1 MKGPNHSSFHSGP
14 ETPRVVR
21 LTKRQEEIAR
31 WIAEGK
37 SNSDIAGILGLSLQT
52 VKNHVS
58 AILERIGA
66 ENRTAVA
73 IYVLRGRMA
82 RGEGSVLE

>member
-1 MKGPNHSSFHSGP
+1 MPP
-14 ETPRVVR
+14 VVR
-21 LTKRQEEIAR
+21 LTKRQEEIAC

-37 SNSDIAGILGLSLQT
+37 SNGDIAGILGLSLQT

-58 AILERIGA
+58 AILERLGV

-73 IYVLRGRMA
+73 IYVLRNGMLRA
-82 RGEGSVLE
+82 GSPETRE

>member
-1 MKGPNHSSFHSGP
+1 MKGPNSTSFHSGP
-14 ETPRVVR
+14 QAPAGPRPVR
-21 LTKRQEEIAR
+21 LTKRQEEIAQ

-37 SNSDIAGILGLSLQT
+37 SNGDIAGILGLSLQT

-58 AILERIGA
+58 AILERLGL

-73 IYVLRGRMA
+73 IYFLRNRPS
-82 RGEGSVLE
+82 GEN

>member
-1 MKGPNHSSFHSGP
+1 MKDPNSTSFHSGSREP
-14 ETPRVVR
+14 AGPRPVR
-21 LTKRQEEIAR
+21 LTKRQAEIAQ

-37 SNSDIAGILGLSLQT
+37 SNGDIAGILGLSLQT

-58 AILERIGA
+58 AILERLGV

-73 IYVLRGRMA
+73 IYFLRNRA
-82 RGEGSVLE
+82 SGEN

>member
-1 MKGPNHSSFHSGP
+1 MKGPNSISFHSAP
-14 ETPRVVR
+14 QETVTPPVPR
-21 LTKRQEEIAR
+21 LTRRQEEIAR

-37 SNSDIAGILGLSLQT
+37 SNGDIAGILGLSLQT

-73 IYVLRGRMA
+73 IYVLRSSMSRD
-82 RGEGSVLE
+82 REP

>member
-1 MKGPNHSSFHSGP
+1 MRGPNSISFHSGSQEP
-14 ETPRVVR
+14 VAPRVVR

-37 SNSDIAGILGLSLQT
+37 SNGDIAAILGLSLQT

-58 AILERIGA
+58 AILEKLGV

-73 IYVLRGRMA
+73 IYFLRNRPSGTH
-82 RGEGSVLE
+82 